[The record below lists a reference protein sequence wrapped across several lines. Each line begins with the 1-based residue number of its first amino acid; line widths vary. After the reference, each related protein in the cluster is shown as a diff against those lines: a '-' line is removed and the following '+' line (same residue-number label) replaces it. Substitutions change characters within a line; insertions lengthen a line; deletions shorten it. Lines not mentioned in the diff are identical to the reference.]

1 MEPTTVETSPQTPV
15 SVTDR
20 QWAIWLHLSGL
31 LGFFTPHLA
40 NIIGPLVIWLIKKP
54 DSAFLDSVGK
64 RVLNF
69 QISYS
74 LYGFI
79 SGSLSVGLF
88 WTVIF
93 WIPFGLV
100 WLVFATMWL
109 IFTILGAIKESNGEA
124 YTPPLVIKFFS

>member
-1 MEPTTVETSPQTPV
+1 MEPSQIEPSPSSPV
-15 SVTDR
+15 SIGDR

-54 DSAFLDSVGK
+54 DSAYLDAVGK

-74 LYGFI
+74 LYAFI
-79 SGSLSVGLF
+79 TGSLALGLL
-88 WTVIF
+88 WTFVF
-93 WIPFGLV
+93 WIPFGIA
-100 WLVFATMWL
+100 WLVFAIMWL
-109 IFTILGAIKESNGEA
+109 IFTILGAIKESEGEA